1 MVEEWRS
8 TEPDYAETATLV
20 RELDAMK
27 RRGSAL
33 LVAGSVPDRVRSRA
47 CEALLGT
54 DVARRRLFVVTED
67 REPPLSCLPQMH
79 RDGDHARVVEYT
91 RPARGA
97 TATAATPLLPV
108 PTRTVSCGRLSELG
122 IEISESIE
130 ALDRAASGLSPAE
143 LRLCFDSLVP
153 VLASSDEV
161 TVFRFLHL
169 LSHRVRSV
177 DGMAHVHLPVESD
190 SPVIGRLSP
199 LFDAVIELSETET
212 GPAQRWRLRDRNVET
227 GWLAL

>member
-20 RELDAMK
+20 RELDELK

-33 LVAGSVPDRVRSRA
+33 LVVGSVPDRVRDRA
-47 CEALLGT
+47 CETFLGA
-54 DVARRRLFVVTED
+54 DAARRRLFVVTEGND
-67 REPPLSCLPQMH
+67 PQLSCIPRTH
-79 RDGDHARVVEYT
+79 RGADHARVVEYL

-97 TATAATPLLPV
+97 TAADSTPLLPV

-122 IEISESIE
+122 IEISEGIE
-130 ALDRAASGLSPAE
+130 ALDRAACGLSPAE

-153 VLASSDEV
+153 VLASSEEV

-169 LSHRVRSV
+169 LTHRVRSV
-177 DGMAHVHLPVESD
+177 DGMAHVHLPVEAD
-190 SPVIGRLSP
+190 SPVVGRLSP
-199 LFDAVIELSETET
+199 LFDAVIELAETET
-212 GPAQRWRLRDRNVET
+212 GPAQQWRLRDRNLKT
-227 GWLAL
+227 GWLSL